1 MIKFIIFGFLSILV
15 IILSWRSLF
24 NLKSHGFYR
33 FLSWECM
40 IWLLSCNY
48 KFWFTDPF
56 GIRQLLSW
64 TFLIVSAFMILA
76 GVIMMRKIGKP
87 ARDRNDK
94 TLYRFE
100 QTSQLVD
107 RGIFNYIR
115 HPLYASLLFL
125 TWGIYLKHIT
135 LPLLVVALLSTVF
148 LYLTAIADEKE
159 CMVYFGDSY
168 KDYMKRSKRFIPY
181 LF

>member
-1 MIKFIIFGFLSILV
+1 
-15 IILSWRSLF
+15 
-24 NLKSHGFYR
+24 
-33 FLSWECM
+33 
-40 IWLLSCNY
+40 
-48 KFWFTDPF
+48 
-56 GIRQLLSW
+56 
-64 TFLIVSAFMILA
+64 
-76 GVIMMRKIGKP
+76 MRKIGKP